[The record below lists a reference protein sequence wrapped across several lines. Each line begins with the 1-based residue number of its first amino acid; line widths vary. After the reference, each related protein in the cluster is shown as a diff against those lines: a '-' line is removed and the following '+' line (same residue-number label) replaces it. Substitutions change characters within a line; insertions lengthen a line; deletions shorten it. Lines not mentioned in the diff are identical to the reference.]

1 MVGLPVFYLLHVR
14 IAGQYFPV
22 KQKCQMGIIG
32 LVRTWNWK
40 REDTWECEVFSALSL
55 SIPGPRAC
63 RIYDAIT

>member
-1 MVGLPVFYLLHVR
+1 MVGLPVFYLPHVR
-14 IAGQYFPV
+14 IAGLYFPA
-22 KQKCQMGIIG
+22 KQKCQRGIIG

-40 REDTWECEVFSALSL
+40 REDTWGCEVFRALSL